1 MKKPPKK
8 KGRKR
13 VSQKAGAIANVPT
26 ALPSASRR
34 RWVTSP
40 LAVLTAVVG
49 AVASAIAVWDAY
61 WLTIPEI
68 RGLGPN
74 AGVPF
79 DLPFAVKNPSRLFT
93 MNNVEF
99 RCYLDVEFANKSS
112 IKNIY
117 VIAARDRGKDIGPG
131 DTRNYRCP
139 LTVPAGGLVKGRINL
154 RTTYST
160 MIFHRASP
168 DAPFNW
174 SANANPPR
182 WIEGEM

>member
-1 MKKPPKK
+1 MKKQPQKRRKPLPPK
-8 KGRKR
+8 
-13 VSQKAGAIANVPT
+13 VA
-26 ALPSASRR
+26 
-34 RWVTSP
+34 
-40 LAVLTAVVG
+40 
-49 AVASAIAVWDAY
+49 AVASVPATSPPASHRRWIRSPLTIVVGLIGFVASGIAIWGAY
-61 WLTIPEI
+61 WLTMPEI
-68 RGLGPN
+68 RSLGLN

-99 RCYLDVEFANKSS
+99 QCHLNVEFANGSG

-117 VIAARDRGKDIGPG
+117 VVALRDLGKNIGPG

-139 LTVPAGGLVKGRINL
+139 LKVPPGGLVKGRINL
-154 RTTYST
+154 RATYST

-168 DAPFNW
+168 DAPFVW
-174 SANANPPR
+174 SANASPPR